1 MQSWDS
7 DINRINYEQGY
18 ISLPIILSADFRMSM
33 ADRICTHQQYIYLL
47 YSAKWLCMDSLFQNL
62 NKWQQVTTD
71 TNKIKHASADT
82 EDKIPSRAAVK
93 PDHRHCLQRNTVFPR
108 NRSNNTYIFM
118 LKCTQHF
125 QFSINSLARHKTVK
139 DIWKFFDGDTPAIPR
154 IGNSPTNSECKLIPQ
169 HNIKHCQQRTHWVT
183 NFR

>member
-1 MQSWDS
+1 MQVKETQKHDCHSHLHNVSTTLSLTSTQRPSGNSNITVTSVYNKPANSIQRTNYVSNNSVNSAMQSWDS

-82 EDKIPSRAAVK
+82 EDQDTITSSSRTRPQALPTEK
-93 PDHRHCLQRNTVFPR
+93 YCFPQ
-108 NRSNNTYIFM
+108 
-118 LKCTQHF
+118 KQ
-125 QFSINSLARHKTVK
+125 V
-139 DIWKFFDGDTPAIPR
+139 
-154 IGNSPTNSECKLIPQ
+154 
-169 HNIKHCQQRTHWVT
+169 
-183 NFR
+183 